1 MEYDELVLYAWGEIA
16 IANHI
21 WKTIRII
28 GPLTHIHAHVSNSII
43 YGNTSKYYV
52 FRQPPHTFSVLAHR
66 IFYNIEKLGMPCWGQ
81 GYKFLKNAHFG

>member
-52 FRQPPHTFSVLAHR
+52 FRQASSHFFSFG